1 MIYKTIHYSKD
12 RDNYNLTVFIQC
24 KYTQLNANYL
34 YSAVVVA
41 VYCRLQRGKECSSSS
56 YKTTGS
62 CA

>member
-41 VYCRLQRGKECSSSS
+41 VYCRLQRGK
-56 YKTTGS
+56 
-62 CA
+62 